1 MWIVYGGFVK
11 TGVNKKVCQEAHNLD
26 QREGFF
32 EYLSQQHPSINS
44 QNHLEN
50 PPNTKCQNV

>member
-1 MWIVYGGFVK
+1 MYGGFVK

-26 QREGFF
+26 QREVFF

-50 PPNTKCQNV
+50 PPNTKCQNF